1 VTRRRERT
9 PLTTRVVLIGVLL
22 VTGAALA
29 VFRLGPVDV
38 EDRVEVAPFMWL
50 FTLLFLVRVAG
61 QVLVAVAA
69 PAWLPPMDDWNLT
82 PYRLLLPAQIV
93 ILAVMAWLDVSFAI
107 DTGVSVEPRPA
118 LGTTLIVLSAVYGG
132 AMGVRYGV
140 RMARRPSERW
150 FGGTI
155 PIVFHEVL
163 ASYVYVLGSFHAA

>member
-1 VTRRRERT
+1 MTARTERT
-9 PLTTRVVLIGVLL
+9 PRETRVALVAVIL

-38 EDRVEVAPFMWL
+38 GDPGDVAPFLWL
-50 FTLLFLVRVAG
+50 FTVLFLVRAAG
-61 QVLVAVAA
+61 QVAVAVAA
-69 PAWLPPMDDWNLT
+69 PAWLPPMADWNLT

-93 ILAVMAWLDVSFAI
+93 ILAAMAWLGVSFSA
-107 DTGVSVEPRPA
+107 DAGVAVEPRPA
-118 LGTTLIVLSAVYGG
+118 FGTALIVLSAVYAG
-132 AMGVRYGV
+132 AMAVRYAV
-140 RMARRPSERW
+140 RMARRPRERW